1 MLYYVK
7 NTRNKKQD
15 ATKHVTLFSCVRLSG
30 IGCSMYSLRRDSA
43 SRTYFWI
50 LPPSLSE
57 EFYVTFLCYWESYLL
72 NLKLKILQ
80 ADKPSLASGMHVCS
94 LDAYSVAPNR
104 PTMGS
109 RASFVQSIWCHG
121 SRDFRLHPLL
131 EGTEVPKVS
140 FQRRQMKM
148 TEKDFRISR
157 EPGSMVKEGWQLT
170 EQTAA

>member
-1 MLYYVK
+1 
-7 NTRNKKQD
+7 
-15 ATKHVTLFSCVRLSG
+15 
-30 IGCSMYSLRRDSA
+30 MYSLRRDSA

-109 RASFVQSIWCHG
+109 RASFVQSI
-121 SRDFRLHPLL
+121 
-131 EGTEVPKVS
+131 
-140 FQRRQMKM
+140 
-148 TEKDFRISR
+148 
-157 EPGSMVKEGWQLT
+157 
-170 EQTAA
+170 